1 MRVFVVALALSLL
14 LTAPGLAAGQAAP
27 AAQPPPQAAG
37 QAQKPAAPAPAA
49 PAAQKP
55 AAPAPLPKFQDG
67 LKYGFL
73 NVQFIVANSSEG
85 KALNAK
91 AQALQEQKAKELNE
105 KNRALQASQEK
116 LEKSGTVMSDQA
128 RNQLQL
134 DIERQQ
140 RDIQRFTE
148 DAEQDVQ
155 RMAQQ
160 LQGEFER
167 KLLPVIE
174 AVAKEKG
181 LHFIFNAVE
190 SGLVWADRANM
201 DLTGEVLQA
210 FDAAAKGAPA
220 GK

>member
-1 MRVFVVALALSLL
+1 MRVFVVVLALSLTL
-14 LTAPGLAAGQAAP
+14 MTVPGYAEPMPQAAP
-27 AAQPPPQAAG
+27 AEQVAPAT
-37 QAQKPAAPAPAA
+37 QKPAAPAPAA
-49 PAAQKP
+49 PAPATQKP
-55 AAPAPLPKFQDG
+55 ASAPLVKFQEG
-67 LKYGFL
+67 LKYAFL
-73 NVQFIVANSSEG
+73 NVQYIVANSSEG

-105 KNRALQASQEK
+105 KNKQLQASQEK

-128 RNQLQL
+128 RQQLQL

-155 RMAQQ
+155 RLAQQ
-160 LQGEFER
+160 LQVEFER
-167 KLLPVIE
+167 KLRPVLDT
-174 AVAKEKG
+174 VAKEKG
-181 LHFIFNAVE
+181 IHFIFNAAD
-190 SGLVWADRANM
+190 SGLVWAEPSM

-210 FDAAAKGAPA
+210 FDAAAKAAP